1 MKIYH
6 SDYISQK
13 NRTKSNIYIHITYL
27 YSLFL
32 LSMRNGQHVQLL
44 NIGIQTLVSDTL
56 KNLIKIK
63 QTKNKNILTSF
74 KMLSRV
80 GLSTVGRSDLN
91 SSSSNYIKK

>member
-1 MKIYH
+1 MA
-6 SDYISQK
+6 
-13 NRTKSNIYIHITYL
+13 NMFIT
-27 YSLFL
+27 
-32 LSMRNGQHVQLL
+32 
-44 NIGIQTLVSDTL
+44 GIQRLVFDTM

-63 QTKNKNILTSF
+63 QTNNKNILTSF